1 MSKSNAAEF
10 SASNKKRCIL
20 ILNLVCKCSQG
31 AKNMHDFVD
40 NLKTELANLKGT
52 MTVDETDGQRDVF
65 ARLFN
70 ILTVE
75 HHDELKAD
83 CLKIMSRFDDKPD
96 LVVEQL
102 APIMAKMM
110 EPKVKARKPAQE
122 AEFADAEDEPTPSKK
137 GAAKEDSDDAKEE
150 SEEEKPEPKK
160 KATPV
165 WPSAKAK
172 AK

>member
-10 SASNKKRCIL
+10 SASNKKRSIL
-20 ILNLVCKCSQG
+20 VLNLVCKCSQG

-52 MTVDETDGQRDVF
+52 MTVDESDGQRDVF

-70 ILTVE
+70 FLTVE

-83 CLKIMSRFDDKPD
+83 CLKIMGRFDDKPEMVLD
-96 LVVEQL
+96 QL

-110 EPKVKARKPAQE
+110 EPKVKPRKPAEE
-122 AEFADAEDEPTPSKK
+122 AEGAEAAEAPAPKK
-137 GAAKEDSDDAKEE
+137 TAPKEE
-150 SEEEKPEPKK
+150 SDDEKEESGDEAKPEPKK
-160 KATPV
+160 KVVV
-165 WPSAKAK
+165 WPKSKAK
-172 AK
+172 

>member
-10 SASNKKRCIL
+10 SASNKKRSIL
-20 ILNLVCKCSQG
+20 VLNLVCKCSLG

-70 ILTVE
+70 FLTVE

-83 CLKIMSRFDDKPD
+83 CLKIMSRFDDKPE
-96 LVVEQL
+96 LVLEQL
-102 APIMAKMM
+102 APIMTKMM
-110 EPKVKARKPAQE
+110 EPKVKPRKPAE
-122 AEFADAEDEPTPSKK
+122 ASEGAEEVEAPPKK
-137 GAAKEDSDDAKEE
+137 SAAKEE
-150 SEEEKPEPKK
+150 SEDEKEESGDEAKPEPKK
-160 KATPV
+160 KAVV
-165 WPSAKAK
+165 WPKSKAK
-172 AK
+172 